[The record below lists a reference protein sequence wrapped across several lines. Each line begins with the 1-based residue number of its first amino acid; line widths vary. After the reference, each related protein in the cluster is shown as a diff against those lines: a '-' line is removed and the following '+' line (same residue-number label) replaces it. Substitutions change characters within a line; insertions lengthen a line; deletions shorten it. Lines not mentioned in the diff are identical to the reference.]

1 MLRCRLCAFLN
12 GIRALII
19 LFRLLFLL
27 LISFCVSV
35 SDGSTTSCRL
45 GKVGFLRTVN
55 GRLHERPHNVGYLV
69 VDVGDSAV
77 KGIVGN
83 SIV

>member
-1 MLRCRLCAFLN
+1 MLGCIVVA
-12 GIRALII
+12 
-19 LFRLLFLL
+19 
-27 LISFCVSV
+27 
-35 SDGSTTSCRL
+35 DGSPTSCRL
-45 GKVGFLRTVN
+45 GKVGFLCTVN